1 MPSFVDHDGLVIRN
15 AVIHLNGEQ
24 PIVVDLFDM
33 PAASDL
39 TLRCTNVRTLDG
51 KRPLYADDQY
61 SIFFFPFAH
70 IRFIE
75 VLPAALSE
83 SDSGHLPVALSVGI
97 RGHDSALPPESDG
110 DLEIDEDFLRRIRE
124 V

>member
-1 MPSFVDHDGLVIRN
+1 MIRN

-33 PAASDL
+33 PGVADL
-39 TLRCTNVRTLDG
+39 TMRCTNLRTLDG
-51 KRPLYADDQY
+51 KRPVFADDQY
-61 SIFFFPFAH
+61 SIFYFPYTH

-75 VLPAALSE
+75 ILPASLS
-83 SDSGHLPVALSVGI
+83 DGDTAHLPVPVSAGG
-97 RGHDSALPPESDG
+97 RGSDG
-110 DLEIDEDFLRRIRE
+110 ARDAASETDLEIDEDFLRRIRE